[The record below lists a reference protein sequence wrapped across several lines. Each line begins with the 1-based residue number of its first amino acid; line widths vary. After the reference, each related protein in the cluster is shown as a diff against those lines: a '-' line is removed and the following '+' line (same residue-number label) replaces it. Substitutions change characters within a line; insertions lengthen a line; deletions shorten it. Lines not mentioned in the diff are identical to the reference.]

1 MALRRLVVMSLKLPT
16 QPRSTEA
23 RLIKDGDRLERE
35 RKRLEDRFLRERQ
48 KVLHATTC
56 L

>member
-1 MALRRLVVMSLKLPT
+1 MLRA

-48 KVLHATTC
+48 KVSGVSLIC
-56 L
+56 RI